1 MPKTN
6 QSGRYTFVDVH
17 RSLAILLAICAHAI
31 NDWEI
36 AAGIA
41 DTELALARTITRV
54 ANPSFIFMFGMM
66 LELVYARKIK
76 QHGMGAVA
84 PRPIQRGFQCYLGYA
99 LTFVAAFMV
108 GSRDLWTTA
117 QGFFHF

>member
-36 AAGIA
+36 AAGLA
-41 DTELALARTITRV
+41 NTELALVRTITRA

-76 QHGMGAVA
+76 RYGMRAVA
-84 PRPIQRGFQCYLGYA
+84 PRKLAGYTRSEPFPDPA
-99 LTFVAAFMV
+99 
-108 GSRDLWTTA
+108 
-117 QGFFHF
+117 